1 MVLGGHP
8 NFFEEVLRFFASQ
21 KKEKHKHWSKH
32 NILAYQGKAN
42 KRKLWRAPQLI
53 SASHKNNLP
62 HKHNSHFTLITLA
75 LITWVS
81 QGTKVTKFLMFSPFL
96 LFLFLVEHESQY
108 STIFSMQSFF
118 TIMSEENL
126 EAKKLND
133 SKGRRYDET
142 LANSIKQST
151 RQKGKRRNKERG
163 PESKPE
169 EKKPRWV
176 INGQRNKSCSKITHE
191 EV

>member
-1 MVLGGHP
+1 
-8 NFFEEVLRFFASQ
+8 
-21 KKEKHKHWSKH
+21 
-32 NILAYQGKAN
+32 
-42 KRKLWRAPQLI
+42 
-53 SASHKNNLP
+53 
-62 HKHNSHFTLITLA
+62 
-75 LITWVS
+75 
-81 QGTKVTKFLMFSPFL
+81 
-96 LFLFLVEHESQY
+96 
-108 STIFSMQSFF
+108 MQSFF

-142 LANSIKQST
+142 PANSIKQST

>member
-1 MVLGGHP
+1 MQVTKTTCP
-8 NFFEEVLRFFASQ
+8 TNTTR
-21 KKEKHKHWSKH
+21 
-32 NILAYQGKAN
+32 
-42 KRKLWRAPQLI
+42 
-53 SASHKNNLP
+53 
-62 HKHNSHFTLITLA
+62 HFTLITLA

-81 QGTKVTKFLMFSPFL
+81 QGTKVTKFLMLLTFSSLSISSSTWVPVFHHFL
-96 LFLFLVEHESQY
+96 HAM
-108 STIFSMQSFF
+108 MQSFF
-118 TIMSEENL
+118 TIMSEEYL

-133 SKGRRYDET
+133 WKGRRYDET

-151 RQKGKRRNKERG
+151 QQKGKRRNRERG

-176 INGQRNKSCSKITHE
+176 TNGQRNKSCSKITHE